1 MRVDLG
7 AFRFLL
13 LGKFWKGL
21 WNEINDDDCWGMAA
35 QLSYYFLMAF
45 FPFLIFLSAL
55 IGFIPVGP
63 DALGR
68 FLAELNIFM
77 PDSAYDWVTRFMERL
92 QSRGQSVIPFSI
104 MLSLWFGSL
113 AFNGMISVFNQAYQ
127 AKETRSYLLTRS
139 LSILVTVIVSVF
151 LVLSMV
157 LLFFGDWLIRV
168 MSDLPSVRFWYS
180 LIRWLLIFLLLNVG
194 VQIMYYALP
203 AKRFPWRLISPGGIL
218 ATTGSVVGT
227 LIFRRYVNVFF
238 ENFEMLW
245 GSLSALIALMVWF
258 YICSFC
264 LLVGGEIDSEIFK
277 LRRDG
282 VGVLGR

>member
-1 MRVDLG
+1 MKVDLG
-7 AFRFLL
+7 AFRFLA

-55 IGFIPVGP
+55 IGLIPVGP

-68 FLAELNIFM
+68 FLVELNIFM
-77 PDSAYDWVTRFMERL
+77 PDKAYGWVTEFMTRL
-92 QSRGQSVIPFSI
+92 QSQAQGVLTFSI
-104 MLSLWFGSL
+104 LLSLWFGSL

-127 AKETRSYLLTRS
+127 ATETRSYLFTRS

-168 MSDLPSVRFWYS
+168 MFDLPSVRFWYS

-203 AKRFPWRLISPGGIL
+203 ARRFPWRLISPGGIL
-218 ATTGSVVGT
+218 ATTGSVFGT
-227 LIFRRYVNVFF
+227 LVFRRYVNVFF

-277 LRRDG
+277 LRREG
-282 VGVLGR
+282 VGVGGR